1 MREPVQTQASKGGQ
15 LLLLGVWAG
24 SRDYYRVPETHRL
37 HVVVHPVGVQKL
49 QIAGFRLA
57 WARAGLW
64 PVWARA
70 GLGLGQAIA

>member
-1 MREPVQTQASKGGQ
+1 MQTQASKGGQ
-15 LLLLGVWAG
+15 LLLLGVRGG
-24 SRDYYRVPETHRL
+24 SKNYCRVPETRRL
-37 HVVVHPVGVQKL
+37 HVVVHPVGVQ
-49 QIAGFRLA
+49 IAGFRLV